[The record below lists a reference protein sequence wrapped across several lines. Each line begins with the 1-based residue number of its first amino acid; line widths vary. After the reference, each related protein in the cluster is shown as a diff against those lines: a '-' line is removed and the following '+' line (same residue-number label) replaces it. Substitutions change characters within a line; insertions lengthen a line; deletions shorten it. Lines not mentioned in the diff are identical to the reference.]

1 MVRLTLLFSLFTVI
15 HQYEIAIIHNIDF
28 AEDVINMIY
37 VIIQY
42 SSSLIMCYLYFSD
55 SRIIISLS

>member
-37 VIIQY
+37 VL
-42 SSSLIMCYLYFSD
+42 SFS
-55 SRIIISLS
+55 IHHH

>member
-1 MVRLTLLFSLFTVI
+1 MRSKCGKTDSAFFFI

-37 VIIQY
+37 VIFLL
-42 SSSLIMCYLYFSD
+42 SFS
-55 SRIIISLS
+55 IHHHVLLVLF